1 MSLKKYLSDKLIYL
15 IFHLLGL
22 GFLFYVLSV
31 FVENSY
37 VRILTISFFV
47 FGNVLYLIFDY
58 FKRRNYYSRI
68 FQNLDQM
75 DKKHLIVNL
84 LESPDFSD
92 AEILDEILRV
102 TTKSMNDELAQ
113 YKREVTDYQ
122 DYIESWI
129 HEVKTP
135 ISCIDLICRNSKNK
149 ISSKISVENK
159 KIEEYVEQI
168 LFYAKSMNVS
178 DDYRIRKMN
187 LNDVVK
193 GTLKNFSKQLILVNA
208 QIQMS
213 IGDISVYCDEKWLA
227 FILGQIISNSIKYR
241 KDKLVLE
248 FTAFEK
254 NNSVVLSVKDNGIGI
269 SQKDLSKVFNR
280 GFTGENGRILAKSTG
295 MGLYICKTLCDKLFL
310 DLKISSKKEMGT
322 EVTITFPLD
331 KREFEV

>member
-15 IFHLLGL
+15 IFHLFGV

-58 FKRRNYYSRI
+58 FKRRNYYSHI
-68 FQNLDQM
+68 FQNLEQM

-102 TTKSMNDELAQ
+102 TTKSMNDEISQ

-135 ISCIDLICRNSKNK
+135 ISCIDLICRNNKNET
-149 ISSKISVENK
+149 SSKIAVENK
-159 KIEEYVEQI
+159 KIEDYVEQI

-178 DDYRIRKMN
+178 DDYRIRNMN

-241 KDKLVLE
+241 KDDLILE
-248 FTAFEK
+248 FSAIEK
-254 NNSVVLSVKDNGIGI
+254 NNSVILSVKDNGIGI
-269 SQKDLSKVFNR
+269 SQKDLSKVFNK

-310 DLKISSKKEMGT
+310 DLKISSKKELGT
-322 EVTITFPLD
+322 EVTITFPKD
-331 KREFEV
+331 KRDFEV